1 MPTRSTGW
9 RWPPSRAAW
18 KPASPRPN
26 SPTAFSACARES
38 EIMAVSFV
46 KNAFSSGYRDTNP
59 LVKLLSGLFGAAA
72 LATFLLTRFLL
83 LPPMAYAVPAVLLG
97 IAVLIPKTL
106 MVANQW
112 EKGIVLR
119 LGRLRSISGPGLFW
133 IVPFYDEV
141 ASWIDQRIQTTQF
154 NAEQALTRDTV
165 PVNVDAVIFWH
176 VHDAQ
181 RAALNITDYRQA
193 IDRVAQTSLR
203 EMIGSSLLSA
213 LLAERKAADEV
224 LRTEIARKTADWGI
238 SVNSVEIRDVAIPV
252 ALQDA
257 MSRQAQAEREK
268 EARVILGSAE
278 AAIAQKFVDAARTY
292 AGEPA
297 ALHLRA
303 MNIIYE
309 TTKERGATILIPTS
323 MVDSMS
329 VALPAAM
336 LAQKDLGGKS

>member
-1 MPTRSTGW
+1 MNPITLLVTVVLGAIGALLVMAQMPQAG
-9 RWPPSRAAW
+9 
-18 KPASPRPN
+18 
-26 SPTAFSACARES
+26 
-38 EIMAVSFV
+38 AVF
-46 KNAFSSGYRDTNP
+46 FI
-59 LVKLLSGLFGAAA
+59 LAA
-72 LATFLLTRFLL
+72 LTLFSLKMANNWERF
-83 LPPMAYAVPAVLLG
+83 V
-97 IAVLIPKTL
+97 I
-106 MVANQW
+106 
-112 EKGIVLR
+112 LR
-119 LGRLRSISGPGLFW
+119 AGKLSSVKGPGLFM
-133 IVPFYDEV
+133 IIPVIDAIAAVIDE
-141 ASWIDQRIQTTQF
+141 RIQTTQF

-224 LRTEIARKTADWGI
+224 LRSEIARKTADWGI
-238 SVNSVEIRDVAIPV
+238 SVNSVEIRDVAIPE

-323 MVDSMS
+323 LVDSMS